1 MARYA
6 LRNPEAIKRE
16 MAKRA
21 RQYRLRQNLTQV
33 QLAERAGISTRSLQR
48 FEADGSGSVDAL
60 VAIAFALDAAGP
72 IELLFQAPQARSID
86 EFLGEDGERRKRAR
100 GAK

>member
-6 LRNPEAIKRE
+6 LRNPEAIRRD

-21 RQYRLRQNLTQV
+21 RELRLRQNLTQV

-60 VAIAFALDAAGP
+60 VAIAFALHAAGP
-72 IELLFQAPQARSID
+72 IELLFQAPKARSID
-86 EFLGEDGERRKRAR
+86 EFLGEEGRRKRAR